1 MENHPIPQDVSHF
14 QFRLI
19 GDITLK
25 QFAYLIAGAIVG
37 VIVFFLPI
45 FIIIRIPIVAFIA
58 LTAVFFA
65 FIPVEGRPADVMLYY
80 FVRAFFSSTQY
91 IYQKTNPIS
100 AAPETKS
107 TEKRDKNRVM
117 IQSTPIQ
124 QPKVAEPQLQLS
136 PIDTPLRTTTPPAG
150 SSPPPAT
157 SAPPE
162 KKEDKPVEK
171 TPALSIQI
179 PEAVMP
185 SVSTGQQ
192 AIDANAAKDAH
203 EKTLALEESLNS
215 VQGQKQDLEQE
226 LTSLKKQLSQK
237 QQDVYTPS
245 MATAPKV
252 SENVKRIPKT
262 LSSSAG
268 LLGVGDAPNLISG
281 IVKDSRGNVLPN
293 VLIEVKDKEN
303 NPVRAFKTNPLGQF
317 ASATPLQNGTYTISF
332 EDPQNK
338 HSFDTVEITA
348 SGETLLPFEVI
359 SVDKREELRKELFG

>member
-25 QFAYLIAGAIVG
+25 QFGYLIAGAILC
-37 VIVFFLPI
+37 VIVFFMPVYII
-45 FIIIRIPIVAFIA
+45 FRVPVVTFIA
-58 LTAVFFA
+58 LTAIFFA

-80 FVRAFFSSTQY
+80 FVKAFFSSTQY

-100 AAPETKS
+100 PALDAKIPDKK
-107 TEKRDKNRVM
+107 EKGKVM
-117 IQSTPIQ
+117 IQATPL
-124 QPKVAEPQLQLS
+124 QPSRAEEPSLQLS
-136 PIDTPLRTTTPPAG
+136 PIDIPLRPSTSPSTTPPHNVA
-150 SSPPPAT
+150 
-157 SAPPE
+157 PE
-162 KKEDKPVEK
+162 KKEEAIAEKAPV
-171 TPALSIQI
+171 LNIQI
-179 PEAVMP
+179 PQEDKVKATV
-185 SVSTGQQ
+185 
-192 AIDANAAKDAH
+192 DAGTAKEAH
-203 EKTLALEESLNS
+203 EKAIALEESLHS

-262 LSSSAG
+262 LASSTG
-268 LLGVGDAPNLISG
+268 ILGMTDAPNLISG
-281 IVKDSRGNVLPN
+281 IVKDSRGNILPN
-293 VLIEVKDKEN
+293 ILIEVKDKEN

-332 EDPQNK
+332 DDPQKK
-338 HSFDTVEITA
+338 HNFDTVEIVA
-348 SGETLLPFEVI
+348 NGEILLPFEVI